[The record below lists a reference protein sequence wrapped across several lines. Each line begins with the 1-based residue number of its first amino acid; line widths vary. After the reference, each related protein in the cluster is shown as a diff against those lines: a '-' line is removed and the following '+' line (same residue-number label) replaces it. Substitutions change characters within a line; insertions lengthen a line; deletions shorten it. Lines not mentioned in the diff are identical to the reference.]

1 MCAKTAVKT
10 AALIISLSLL
20 SACGDLNTSL
30 FSSGGTYQ
38 IKAMVNGSPLES
50 CSIIRKDDK
59 IIPYFAT
66 SVVDDPD
73 LIGLLVYLQNSKG
86 DVIGDKVLYT
96 IEPVEDVT
104 PPQEETEPE
113 VNDTDNDTKGTESD
127 NSPSASA
134 GSADPEPGQSETTE
148 KAESELPVI
157 MEKKTFI
164 ESKPTVINYDTVI
177 PLKSFTEEMPPF
189 PLPKNMDIGPYSL
202 VFEAVSKYNTLSMT
216 ELDMFYLGSAEFR
229 LKDISMYLPWLSDT
243 RLIPVGSTVLLEAK
257 LDFDSRLN
265 PYVIWYNGR
274 NIIGEGSVSEGAG
287 NILWNAP
294 EQSGFYTLR
303 VEVLPYQLNKRNFT
317 GIVRDITLPVSVKA
331 SQAAYFFENGP
342 VYTAKKPLA
351 AGTVYAE
358 QVKLVTAQLEAL
370 AAAKKNAPAR
380 SVSTTAKAEN
390 TEKPA
395 PVMPERP
402 ELLRWYRFDGS
413 LDEVSLKPEWVFAP
427 AVEEKIPRWAGVG
440 QSYGLSAGPDD
451 IYLLRPITFF
461 RKGQDQGG
469 GIFLFYIRPVS
480 EGTVFSAFFPTLAS
494 VKDGVWMDLVTKRN
508 NITLRLKTRG
518 TTVEMPINTFYPGEQ
533 KFIPIV
539 VEFYVRPY
547 RLEAKLSLGE
557 NLATQ
562 SAAGEIRLPNA
573 LAGDV
578 RIKLGVDKTAP
589 GLTVETKSVLV
600 LPVITE
606 NSGQMEPEMLA
617 DSADTETPETTQQ
630 ENTSN
635 ENKTEPAAAAA
646 PAVTVSAALTTV
658 WDEFAV
664 LYSSTPILP
673 EEIFVD
679 DNDPEETEEELLEE
693 KTPVKTQAAPETE
706 TQKEAPPASLPPAEK
721 PKPNTA
727 AAIPAS
733 VVTTVETG
741 IETEAPLVEIKADIK
756 ADIKIESAPVE
767 QPAEIR
773 QDLKPA
779 GSGPLP
785 EPAETEHEE
794 VQPLIPLP

>member
-1 MCAKTAVKT
+1 MCVKTAVKA
-10 AALIISLSLL
+10 AALILFFSLL
-20 SACGDLNTSL
+20 SACGELNTSL

-66 SVVDDPD
+66 SVVNDPD

-86 DVIGDKVLYT
+86 EIIGDRVLYT
-96 IEPVEDVT
+96 IEPEDYAT

-113 VNDTDNDTKGTESD
+113 DDDNDNDSENNASAETEDETESE
-127 NSPSASA
+127 NSPSSSA
-134 GSADPEPGQSETTE
+134 GSAVSGTGQ
-148 KAESELPVI
+148 AELPII
-157 MEKKTFI
+157 MEKKAFI

-177 PLKSFTEEMPPF
+177 PLKSFTGEMPPF
-189 PLPKNMDIGPYSL
+189 PLPKNMEIGPYSL
-202 VFEAVSKYNTLSMT
+202 VFEAVSKYDTLSVT

-229 LKDISMYLPWLSDT
+229 LKDISMYLPWLSDN
-243 RLIPVGSTVLLEAK
+243 RLIPVGSTVMLEAG
-257 LDFDSRLN
+257 LDFDSRLS

-274 NIIGEGSVSEGAG
+274 NIIGEGSMSEGAG

-317 GIVRDITLPVSVKA
+317 GISRDITLPVSVKA
-331 SQAAYFFENGP
+331 SQTAYFFENGP
-342 VYTAKKPLA
+342 VYAAKKPLSS
-351 AGTVYAE
+351 GTVYDE
-358 QVKLVTAQLEAL
+358 QVKLVTAQLAAL
-370 AAAKKNAPAR
+370 AAAKKEASAR
-380 SVSTTAKAEN
+380 SASAAAKAEN
-390 TEKPA
+390 AEKPV

-402 ELLRWYRFDGS
+402 ELLRWYRFDGN
-413 LDEVSLKPEWVFAP
+413 LDEVSLKPEWTFAP
-427 AVEEKIPRWAGVG
+427 AEEKIPRWAGVG

-494 VKDGVWMDLVTKRN
+494 VKDGVWMDMVTKRN
-508 NITLRLKTRG
+508 SITLRLKTKG
-518 TTVEMPINTFYPGEQ
+518 TTVEMPLHTYYSGER

-557 NLATQ
+557 NLSTQ
-562 SAAGEIRLPNA
+562 SAAGEIRLPSA

-589 GLTVETKSVLV
+589 GLTAETKSVLV
-600 LPVITE
+600 LPVPAENPVQIT
-606 NSGQMEPEMLA
+606 Q
-617 DSADTETPETTQQ
+617 DTEPLPEDSVVAENLETTQQ
-630 ENTSN
+630 EDTSIENITDPVITAN
-635 ENKTEPAAAAA
+635 ETA
-646 PAVTVSAALTTV
+646 AVTALTTV

-679 DNDPEETEEELLEE
+679 NDDEEEEPEEE
-693 KTPVKTQAAPETE
+693 TPVKPPVAAADE
-706 TQKEAPPASLPPAEK
+706 TQKEAQPASPPSAEK
-721 PKPNTA
+721 PKPNSG
-727 AAIPAS
+727 AAIPAA
-733 VVTTVETG
+733 VVSAVETG
-741 IETEAPLVEIKADIK
+741 KVESEAPAEIKTEIK
-756 ADIKIESAPVE
+756 TESVPAE
-767 QPAEIR
+767 QPPAAEIR

-779 GSGPLP
+779 GSVNPHP
-785 EPAETEHEE
+785 EPAEPEHEE
-794 VQPLIPLP
+794 VQPPIPLP

>member
-10 AALIISLSLL
+10 AALIISLSLF
-20 SACGDLNTSL
+20 SACGELNTSL

-66 SVVDDPD
+66 SVVNDPD

-86 DVIGDKVLYT
+86 DVIGDRVLYT
-96 IEPVEDVT
+96 IEPVDDPT

-113 VNDTDNDTKGTESD
+113 DNDNDSAETEDGTESD
-127 NSPSASA
+127 NPGSA
-134 GSADPEPGQSETTE
+134 GGAASETGQSEKIE
-148 KAESELPVI
+148 KAEPELPTI

-164 ESKPTVINYDTVI
+164 ESKPIVINYDMVI

-202 VFEAVSKYNTLSMT
+202 VFEAVGRDNTLSVT
-216 ELDMFYLGSAEFR
+216 ELDMFYLGGAEFR

-243 RLIPVGSTVLLEAK
+243 HLIPVGSTVLLEAG
-257 LDFDSRLN
+257 LDYDSRLN

-274 NIIGEGSVSEGAG
+274 NIISEGSVSEGAG

-317 GIVRDITLPVSVKA
+317 GIIRDITLPVSVKA
-331 SQAAYFFENGP
+331 AQTAYFFENGP

-358 QVKLVTAQLEAL
+358 QVKLVTAQLAAL
-370 AAAKKNAPAR
+370 AAAKKEASAR
-380 SVSTTAKAEN
+380 SASAAAKAEN
-390 TEKPA
+390 ADKPA
-395 PVMPERP
+395 PVMPEYP

-413 LDEVSLKPEWVFAP
+413 LDETSLKPEWEFAT
-427 AVEEKIPRWAGVG
+427 AEEKTPRWAGVG

-451 IYLLRPITFF
+451 VYLLRPITFF
-461 RKGQDQGG
+461 RKGEDQGG

-494 VKDGVWMDLVTKRN
+494 VRDGVWMDMVTKRN
-508 NITLRLKTRG
+508 TITLRLKTRG
-518 TTVEMPINTFYPGEQ
+518 TTVEMPLNTFYSEDQ

-557 NLATQ
+557 NLTMQ
-562 SAAGEIRLPNA
+562 SAAGEIRLPGA

-589 GLTVETKSVLV
+589 GVTAETKSVLV
-600 LPVITE
+600 LPSPAE
-606 NSGQMEPEMLA
+606 NSEQTQEPEPLA
-617 DSADTETPETTQQ
+617 DFADADNFETVQQ
-630 ENTSN
+630 ENTN
-635 ENKTEPAAAAA
+635 ENKTEPAAADASVTA
-646 PAVTVSAALTTV
+646 VAAVTALTTV

-673 EEIFVD
+673 EEIFIED
-679 DNDPEETEEELLEE
+679 DDPEETEKPPSEEE
-693 KTPVKTQAAPETE
+693 TPVKPVVAAEIE

-721 PKPNTA
+721 PKPNSA
-727 AAIPAS
+727 IAIPATA
-733 VVTTVETG
+733 VVNPAETG
-741 IETEAPLVEIKADIK
+741 IKNEAPLAEIKADNKTEPI
-756 ADIKIESAPVE
+756 E
-767 QPAEIR
+767 QPAETR

-779 GSGPLP
+779 SGSGPLP
-785 EPAETEHEE
+785 ETAETEGEE
-794 VQPLIPLP
+794 AQPLIPLP